1 MSITTHEAT
10 VTLGPL
16 EDMPVKFE
24 FEPGDSGCKDYPG
37 YPDTAAITHVK
48 VRGLWLPS
56 DVFPDD
62 WVDIAAEELL
72 AKRTQRIA
80 EERAEREPD

>member
-16 EDMPVKFE
+16 EDMPVRFE
-24 FEPGDSGCKDYPG
+24 FEPGDSGCKDHPG
-37 YPDTAAITHVK
+37 WPDMAAITHVK

-56 DVFPDD
+56 DVFPSYWIDEAEDD
-62 WVDIAAEELL
+62 LIE
-72 AKRTQRIA
+72 KRAQRIA
-80 EERAEREPD
+80 EERAEREPG